1 MSQELVDGSP
11 YFGTHPLEVV
21 VPWRT
26 TDLMKIREEF
36 IQHALSGRF
45 PVTALCNAYGI
56 SEKTGHKWLRR
67 FKEEGFGGL
76 SDRSHLAHELPHKV
90 SLAVRNEILSLRG
103 KYPTWGPRKI
113 RAVLKH
119 QLPLNS
125 LPASS
130 TIGEILRREGCV
142 KPRKRRNRGV
152 GLSMD
157 SVLTAAHDPN
167 DVWTADFKGE
177 FRLVGGSYCY
187 PLTVQDI
194 SSRYL
199 IGTTALS
206 STALIPVQV
215 AFTRHFEEFGL
226 PRIIRTD
233 NGIPFASPQ
242 AIGRLSRLSVWWLK
256 LGIRPERI
264 RPAHPQENGKH
275 ERMHKTLKAEA
286 TRPPSMTLSDQ
297 QKRLDRFRA
306 EYNTERPHE
315 SLNQET
321 PASFYRS
328 STRSY
333 REVFEPFE
341 YPAHFDARYVA
352 SNGMIHFRGKRF
364 FLSESLTNEQVGL
377 EEIEDELWRIDL
389 GPLSLGSFDE
399 GSSTFIPEVRW
410 KGDEHPTIE
419 QERIDS
425 NQAQGSPILPV

>member
-1 MSQELVDGSP
+1 
-11 YFGTHPLEVV
+11 
-21 VPWRT
+21 
-26 TDLMKIREEF
+26 MKIREEF

-67 FKEEGFGGL
+67 FKEEGSGGL
-76 SDRSHLAHELPHKV
+76 ADRSHVAHELPHRV
-90 SLAVRNEILSLRG
+90 SLALRNEILSLRE
-103 KYPTWGPRKI
+103 KHPTWGPRKI
-113 RAVLKH
+113 RAILKR
-119 QLPLNS
+119 QS
-125 LPASS
+125 QSRLPAPS
-130 TIGEILRREGCV
+130 TIGDILRREGLV
-142 KPRKRRNRGV
+142 RPRRRRNHAVGV
-152 GLSMD
+152 GID
-157 SVLTAAHDPN
+157 SVLTAADDPN

-177 FRLVGGSYCY
+177 FRLSSGSYCY

-206 STALIPVQV
+206 STALIPVRV

-226 PRIIRTD
+226 PRVIRTD

-286 TRPPSMTLSDQ
+286 TRPPSETLSEQ
-297 QKRLDRFRA
+297 QKRLDRFRG
-306 EYNTERPHE
+306 EYNEERPHE

-321 PASFYRS
+321 PASLYRVS
-328 STRSY
+328 ARPY
-333 REVFEPFE
+333 GGALKRFE

-352 SNGMIHFRGKRF
+352 SNGMIHFKSKRF
-364 FLSESLTNEQVGL
+364 FLSESLSSEEVGL
-377 EEIEDELWRIDL
+377 EEIEDQLWRVDF
-389 GPLSLGSFDE
+389 GPLTLGTFDE
-399 GSSTFIPEVRW
+399 ASSTFIAEVAWR
-410 KGDEHPTIE
+410 DHQP
-419 QERIDS
+419 
-425 NQAQGSPILPV
+425 SPNEKE

>member
-1 MSQELVDGSP
+1 
-11 YFGTHPLEVV
+11 
-21 VPWRT
+21 
-26 TDLMKIREEF
+26 MKIREEF

-67 FKEEGFGGL
+67 FKEEGSGGL
-76 SDRSHLAHELPHKV
+76 ADRSHAAHDLPHKV
-90 SLAVRNEILSLRG
+90 SLAVRNEILSLRE
-103 KYPTWGPRKI
+103 KHPTWGPRKI
-113 RAVLKH
+113 RVILKR
-119 QLPLNS
+119 QGS
-125 LPASS
+125 SAALPASS

-142 KPRKRRNRGV
+142 RPRRRKNRAAL
-152 GLSMD
+152 GLGID
-157 SVLTAAHDPN
+157 SVLTTASAPN

-177 FRLVGGSYCY
+177 FRLSNGSYCY

-206 STALIPVQV
+206 STALVPVQV
-215 AFTRHFEEFGL
+215 VFTRHFEEFGI
-226 PRIIRTD
+226 PRVIRTD

-286 TRPPSMTLSDQ
+286 TRPPSEGLTDQ

-321 PASFYRS
+321 PASYYRVS
-328 STRSY
+328 PRAY
-333 REVFEPFE
+333 PAVLEQFE
-341 YPAHFDARYVA
+341 YPPHFEARYVA

-364 FLSESLTNEQVGL
+364 FLSESLTGEQVGL
-377 EEIEDELWRIDL
+377 EENEDELWRVDF
-389 GPLSLGSFDE
+389 GPLTLGSFDE
-399 GSSTFIPEVRW
+399 ATSTFIAEVRW
-410 KGDEHPTIE
+410 KGDQTTPMEGEPMN
-419 QERIDS
+419 S
-425 NQAQGSPILPV
+425 NQTQGSPILPV

>member
-1 MSQELVDGSP
+1 
-11 YFGTHPLEVV
+11 
-21 VPWRT
+21 
-26 TDLMKIREEF
+26 MKIREEF

-67 FKEEGFGGL
+67 FKEEGRGGL
-76 SDRSHLAHELPHKV
+76 ADRSHVAHELPHRV
-90 SLAVRNEILSLRG
+90 TLALRHEILSLRE
-103 KYPTWGPRKI
+103 KHPTWGPRKI
-113 RAVLKH
+113 RAILRR
-119 QLPLNS
+119 QSQSS

-130 TIGEILRREGCV
+130 TIGEILRREGYV
-142 KPRKRRNRGV
+142 RPRRRRNRAVGV
-152 GLSMD
+152 AID
-157 SVLTAAHDPN
+157 SVLATADDPN

-177 FRLVGGSYCY
+177 FRLSSGSYCY

-206 STALIPVQV
+206 STALIPVRV

-226 PRIIRTD
+226 PRILRTD

-286 TRPPSMTLSDQ
+286 TRPPSETLSEQ
-297 QKRLDRFRA
+297 QKRFDRFRT

-315 SLNQET
+315 SLEQNT
-321 PASFYRS
+321 PASFYTA
-328 STRSY
+328 STRPYS
-333 REVFEPFE
+333 ETFKPFE
-341 YPAHFDARYVA
+341 YPAHYDARYVA
-352 SNGMIHFRGKRF
+352 SNGMIHFKSKRF
-364 FLSESLTNEQVGL
+364 FLSESLSGEEVGL
-377 EEIEDELWRIDL
+377 EEIEDQLWRVDF
-389 GPLSLGSFDE
+389 GPLTLGSFDE
-399 GSSTFIPEVRW
+399 ATSTFIAEVRW
-410 KGDEHPTIE
+410 NGVQPPPRDRDLTS
-419 QERIDS
+419 S
-425 NQAQGSPILPV
+425 NQGEGSPILPV